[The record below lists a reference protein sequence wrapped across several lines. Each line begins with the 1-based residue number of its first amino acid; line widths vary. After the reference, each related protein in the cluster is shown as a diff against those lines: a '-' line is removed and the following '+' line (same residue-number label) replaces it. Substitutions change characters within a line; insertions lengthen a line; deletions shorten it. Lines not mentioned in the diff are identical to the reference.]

1 MSTDNQGSQAQQTE
15 LWEELTVKSQWFHV
29 MRTDI
34 LDNVIAEMGTN
45 AWAVYC
51 IIKAYTN
58 MKTGES
64 YPSQALIAKHMGCS
78 VDTVDRATK
87 RLLELGKIKLEKRG
101 RSNVYRTIDSVQL
114 VSKEGRQ
121 LVSTA
126 QKPYVP
132 MEFQS
137 FIKELE
143 AYAASGQLG
152 TNANFQVTFNIT
164 QVTGEHAN
172 VTINNVTTALSE
184 DPARRAAVQ
193 SALDVVARGLTNKT
207 RALRNLD
214 FD

>member
-1 MSTDNQGSQAQQTE
+1 MSQSE

-87 RLLELGKIKLEKRG
+87 RLLELGKIKLEKQG

-152 TNANFQVTFNIT
+152 PNANFQVTLNIT

>member
-1 MSTDNQGSQAQQTE
+1 MSQSE
-15 LWEELTVKSQWFHV
+15 LWDELTVKSQWFHV

-34 LDNVIAEMGTN
+34 LDNVIAQMGTN

-58 MKTGES
+58 MKTGEAF
-64 YPSQALIAKHMGCS
+64 PSQATIAKHMGCS
-78 VDTVDRATK
+78 VDTVDRAIK
-87 RLLELGKIKLEKRG
+87 KLVEMDKITLEKQG

-114 VSKEGRQ
+114 VSKEDHHWVG
-121 LVSTA
+121 SA

-132 MEFQS
+132 MEFQT

-152 TNANFQVTFNIT
+152 PNANFQVTLNIT

-172 VTINNVTTALSE
+172 VTINNVSVAAAEDSQRAQAVRTAM
-184 DPARRAAVQ
+184 
-193 SALDVVARGLTNKT
+193 DVVARGLTDKT
-207 RALRNLD
+207 RALRRLD
-214 FD
+214 LG

>member
-1 MSTDNQGSQAQQTE
+1 MPHQAE

-34 LDNVIAEMGTN
+34 LDNMIAQMGAN

-51 IIKAYTN
+51 IIKAYSN

-64 YPSQALIAKHMGCS
+64 WPSQAKIAEHMGCS
-78 VDTVDRATK
+78 VDTVGIATK
-87 RLLELGKIKLEKRG
+87 KLLEMGKITVEKRG
-101 RSNVYRTIDSVQL
+101 RSNLYRTIDAVQL
-114 VSKEGRQ
+114 ERKYDQ
-121 LVSTA
+121 LRVGAA

-132 MEFQS
+132 MEFQT

-152 TNANFQVTFNIT
+152 PNANFQVTLNIT
-164 QVTGEHAN
+164 QITGEHAN
-172 VTINNVTTALSE
+172 VTINNVSVAPTE
-184 DPARRAAVQ
+184 DPQRAAAVR

-207 RALRNLD
+207 RALRSLD

>member
-1 MSTDNQGSQAQQTE
+1 MSQSE

-101 RSNVYRTIDSVQL
+101 RSNIYRTIDSVQL
-114 VSKEGRQ
+114 VSKEGSQ

-143 AYAASGQLG
+143 QYAASGQLG
-152 TNANFQVTFNIT
+152 TNANFQVTLNIT
-164 QVTGEHAN
+164 QVTGENAN
-172 VTINNVTTALSE
+172 VTINNVTAAPSE
-184 DPARRAAVQ
+184 DPERRAAVQ